1 MNAAKQICRMMAS
14 GENPYQVQVLKELAL
29 ALYLKQPFDIDSLYQ
44 IDSVY
49 FDVAVAL
56 IAEWRFDHYIATRS
70 QLLGQLL
77 RQPQPQSVPQD

>member
-1 MNAAKQICRMMAS
+1 MMAS

-56 IAEWRFDHYIATRS
+56 IAECARNNARVS
-70 QLLGQLL
+70 
-77 RQPQPQSVPQD
+77 R